1 MSNAASSAEEATARR
16 LAVLTTFDGL
26 AAMMLFLLA
35 AALRGLKLSI
45 EPVPVLMTLAVIGA
59 LLLAYRRQKGAQ
71 GDVRLANSA
80 GIVMVLFSGGLAGG
94 LICLVGQTFA
104 LPFIDPLL
112 HRSDQ
117 MIGVDLTA
125 IIGWITRVEW
135 VPRLLAVAY
144 DSSFPLLFL
153 TALAFV
159 WTGRARQAWELCG
172 IFNVCLLAATISS
185 ALIPAV
191 GAFHFLPIGEGVR
204 AFLPPGSGIYHL
216 EHLFALRAAESFV
229 IDPTQLA
236 GVATFPSFHTALAL
250 MTAAAWRNVP
260 RIRVAMFAWQGLV
273 IISTIPIGGHYVID
287 LIAGAACWGLAHVLW
302 RKAQRVNTATKSSGD
317 VVPAFA

>member
-1 MSNAASSAEEATARR
+1 MK
-16 LAVLTTFDGL
+16 V
-26 AAMMLFLLA
+26 FLLVG
-35 AALRGLKLSI
+35 ALRGLKFSV
-45 EPVPVLMTLAVIGA
+45 EPVPLAVTLAVIGA
-59 LLLAYRRQKGAQ
+59 LLTAYRRQMGGQ

-117 MIGVDLTA
+117 IIGVDLIA
-125 IIGWITRVEW
+125 MIGWITRFDW
-135 VPRLLAVAY
+135 LPPLLAIAY

-153 TALAFV
+153 SALAFV

-185 ALIPAV
+185 AIVPAV
-191 GAFHFLPIGEGVR
+191 GAFHFLPIGESLRVL
-204 AFLPPGSGIYHL
+204 LPPGSGIYHL
-216 EHLFALRAAESFV
+216 EHLFTLREADSFV
-229 IDPTQLA
+229 IDPSRLA

-250 MTAAAWRNVP
+250 MTAAAWRDVP
-260 RIRVAMFAWQGLV
+260 RVRAAMLAWQALV
-273 IISTIPIGGHYVID
+273 IASTVPIGGHYVID
-287 LIAGAACWGLAHVLW
+287 LIAGAACWAVAHVLW
-302 RKAQRVNTATKSSGD
+302 RRAQTARAAEVSAGEAA
-317 VVPAFA
+317 PAFG

>member
-1 MSNAASSAEEATARR
+1 
-16 LAVLTTFDGL
+16 
-26 AAMMLFLLA
+26 
-35 AALRGLKLSI
+35 
-45 EPVPVLMTLAVIGA
+45 
-59 LLLAYRRQKGAQ
+59 
-71 GDVRLANSA
+71 
-80 GIVMVLFSGGLAGG
+80 
-94 LICLVGQTFA
+94 
-104 LPFIDPLL
+104 
-112 HRSDQ
+112 
-117 MIGVDLTA
+117 
-125 IIGWITRVEW
+125 
-135 VPRLLAVAY
+135 VAY

-159 WTGRARQAWELCG
+159 WTGRSRQGWELCG

-185 ALIPAV
+185 AIIPAV

-204 AFLPPGSGIYHL
+204 AFLPPGSGVHL